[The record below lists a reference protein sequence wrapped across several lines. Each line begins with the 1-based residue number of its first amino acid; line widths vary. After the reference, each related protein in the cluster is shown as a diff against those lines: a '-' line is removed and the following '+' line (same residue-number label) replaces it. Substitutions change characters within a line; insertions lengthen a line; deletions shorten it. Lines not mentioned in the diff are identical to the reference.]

1 MIYVVYT
8 ANTSKKKL
16 PVYGVKRDDD
26 SLSISFDCAWGVE
39 YTDGILDALDF
50 YGVKATFFVVQFWA
64 EKYPDYLKKISERG
78 HEIGT
83 HSKTHPKMSKLS
95 EKAIEEE
102 LTSSVKAIEEI
113 TGKKVTLFRPPFG
126 DYNDRLI
133 TVAEKL
139 GLTQVTYAE
148 EILNVDKAA
157 KKITVKRHID
167 GGVETV
173 EAPLPIVITVNGSAA
188 PCRPRNAKLVQK
200 YKRALGAQEKAAIT
214 KEGAELAYAD
224 LYEKY
229 PYLNITEWSV
239 ADVNGDLAQ
248 CGLSGSPTKV
258 KTIQNISFQAKE
270 SKTLTGSNKD
280 VEDLIVELLANHTI
294 G

>member
-1 MIYVVYT
+1 MKTNKKFLLFAALGLAIIVVAGVCLKVSGNYVVT

-139 GLTQVTYAE
+139 GLNTVQWNVDSLDWKNLSAE
-148 EILNVDKAA
+148 EIAVKSLEVAA
-157 KKITVKRHID
+157 SICVYTNDHIS
-167 GGVETV
+167 VET
-173 EAPLPIVITVNGSAA
+173 L
-188 PCRPRNAKLVQK
+188 
-200 YKRALGAQEKAAIT
+200 
-214 KEGAELAYAD
+214 
-224 LYEKY
+224 
-229 PYLNITEWSV
+229 
-239 ADVNGDLAQ
+239 
-248 CGLSGSPTKV
+248 
-258 KTIQNISFQAKE
+258 
-270 SKTLTGSNKD
+270 
-280 VEDLIVELLANHTI
+280 
-294 G
+294 